1 MAAPNPIFNGS
12 TLTAVTGTSYTTP
25 SIISTSFPEA
35 EVKPAEPMDAQA
47 MTPTDFVLWL
57 NGAIDVLNDTPPTQ
71 AQWDAMRQKISGQVG
86 AIVAHR
92 IRAAAQP
99 NVSYSGETSYS
110 TATAASVLA
119 KQQAYTQAYAQK
131 METYKRQI
139 EDEKAKVY
147 EALAA
152 SSAATASF
160 GTAIGK
166 K

>member
-1 MAAPNPIFNGS
+1 MAVPNPIFKSGS
-12 TLTAVTGTSYTTP
+12 IFTGTSYTTP

-35 EVKPAEPMDAQA
+35 EAKSAEPMDAQA

-99 NVSYSGETSYS
+99 NISYSGETGYS
-110 TATAASVLA
+110 TTTAASVLA
-119 KQQAYTQAYAQK
+119 KQQAYTQAYAQR
-131 METYKRQI
+131 MEAYKNQV
-139 EDEKAKVY
+139 EVEK
-147 EALAA
+147 ALAA
-152 SSAATASF
+152 SSAPTTRF
-160 GTAIGK
+160 GVAINSK